1 MMILFLLAAVATGSS
16 DAAIQPQLT
25 SGKMLCSNPDEASK
39 TCSSIA
45 SYAAGKDG
53 TLTETSELL
62 LPAPQPLTLELS
74 ASVEVKGSV
83 ICGTMTETDLKK
95 GRVRINGSLLPPD
108 QNAAAMSKLSE
119 RLKPM
124 VGREVCEELR
134 VEDGQLMKF
143 GQAERVDI
151 KLPGKHVRWISKD
164 EGYKVGSR

>member
-1 MMILFLLAAVATGSS
+1 MVILFVLAAVAPGSS
-16 DAAIQPQLT
+16 DTTILPQLT

-53 TLTETSELL
+53 TFTETSELL

-74 ASVEVKGSV
+74 APVEVKGSV
-83 ICGTMTETDLKK
+83 ICGTMTETDLQK

-124 VGREVCEELR
+124 VGREVCEGLGIEN
-134 VEDGQLMKF
+134 GHLMKF
-143 GQAERVDI
+143 GQAEGVDI
-151 KLPGKHVRWISKD
+151 KLPGKPVRWITKD